1 MQGRIGSPA
10 EIMLV
15 FAMFAMRFVPFVLIG
30 GAAWWLLGRS
40 EFGRSLTRRLQESG
54 NDGESIAA
62 LASEM
67 DQVKLQLA
75 EVQERLD
82 FAERLLAR
90 GESSRALPAP
100 VGEDTP
106 TPPEPVAAGR

>member
-1 MQGRIGSPA
+1 MEGRVGSPA
-10 EIMLV
+10 ELILV
-15 FAMFAMRFVPFVLIG
+15 FAMFAMRFVPYILIG
-30 GAAWWLLGRS
+30 GAAWWFLGRS
-40 EFGRSLTRRLQESG
+40 EFGRSLTRRLQEPG
-54 NDGESIAA
+54 NDGETVAA

-90 GESSRALPAP
+90 SDSSRASPTSDA
-100 VGEDTP
+100 EDTP
-106 TPPEPVAAGR
+106 TPPEPVLAGR